1 MRKNKDQ
8 SAKNKAARVVQKSAA
23 CILSVALAAGFWG
36 CGASSS
42 AASSETSET
51 SASTQTVSSSNVG
64 DLSLYDLEYTNR
76 DLNGTYDA
84 SEAVYIAL
92 ANDATSVSASAQGVS
107 ISGNDITITQA
118 GTYVLSGTL
127 SNGCVYV
134 NIDKEEKCQLVLN
147 GVDITNST
155 GPCIYIMSADKT
167 FITLAE
173 GSQNT
178 LVDGADYELNEDEE
192 PTATI
197 FSKDDLTLNGSGAL
211 SITGNYRHAVRSK
224 DDLVITGGTYVI
236 NAVEDA
242 LNGKDCLK
250 ICGGTFDIT
259 SGEDALKSSND
270 SEEGRGFVSIDGGDF
285 TISAGDDA
293 VHAETLMRITSGTV
307 NIETCYEGYEGT
319 VVRIDG
325 GTTNIVASDDGI
337 NAASGSSDETPG
349 AAGFGGFGGAGG
361 AGGGDA
367 AGDGG
372 AGGDPG
378 AGTGGA
384 AGGDAAG
391 DGGDPGAGDA
401 GAGMEGAGG
410 EPGAGGASGND
421 PGAGGSDSAETPD
434 DAGAGRGAGE
444 GAGEGAGDGAAN
456 DAAAGV
462 SSSSSEGNACQ
473 ILVTGGTTYVSAS
486 GDGIDSNGSVEI
498 TGGVLLVEGPTSSAD
513 GFLDYETSATI
524 SGGTVLMV
532 GSAGMAQSF
541 SGGTQAF
548 AMQQVS
554 GSAGQT
560 VVLKDASGGE
570 VASFTATK
578 SFQMLLA
585 SAEGAAEGDTLTV
598 QVGTASTELTA
609 STSASS
615 TGGFGGFNAAGA
627 GGGAS
632 GGKAEGEGGGG
643 GKPGGEG
650 DAGSAAG
657 KGGGEAAGG
666 KTR

>member
-8 SAKNKAARVVQKSAA
+8 SAKNKATRVVQKSVA
-23 CILSVALAAGFWG
+23 CVLSVALTAGFWG

-42 AASSETSET
+42 AASSETSDT

-76 DLNGTYDA
+76 DLDGTYDA

-127 SNGCVYV
+127 SDGCVYV

-167 FITLAE
+167 FITLAD

-197 FSKDDLTLNGSGAL
+197 FSKDDLTLNGTGVL
-211 SITGNYRHAVRSK
+211 SITSNYRHAVRSK

-270 SEEGRGFVSIDGGDF
+270 SEEGRGFVSIDGGEF

-325 GTTNIVASDDGI
+325 GTTTIVASDDGI
-337 NAASGSSDETPG
+337 NAATGSSDETSG
-349 AAGFGGFGGAGG
+349 ATGFGGFGGAGG
-361 AGGGDA
+361 GDA
-367 AGDGG
+367 AGGVGADGVAG
-372 AGGDPG
+372 GGADGVAGGDPG
-378 AGTGGA
+378 AG
-384 AGGDAAG
+384 AG
-391 DGGDPGAGDA
+391 DD
-401 GAGMEGAGG
+401 
-410 EPGAGGASGND
+410 PGAGGASGND
-421 PGAGGSDSAETPD
+421 PGAGGSDSAETPGV
-434 DAGAGRGAGE
+434 AGAGRE
-444 GAGEGAGDGAAN
+444 AGEGAGDGAAN

-462 SSSSSEGNACQ
+462 SSNSSESNACQ
-473 ILVTGGTTYVSAS
+473 ILVTGGTTYVSAG

-560 VVLKDASGGE
+560 VVLKDVSSSE

-598 QVGTASTELTA
+598 QVGTTSTELTA

-627 GGGAS
+627 GGGAG

-643 GKPGGEG
+643 GKPGDEG
-650 DAGSAAG
+650 DAPGAAG

>member
-8 SAKNKAARVVQKSAA
+8 SAKNKATRVVQKSVA
-23 CILSVALAAGFWG
+23 CVLSVALTAGFWG

-42 AASSETSET
+42 AASSETSDT

-64 DLSLYDLEYTNR
+64 DLSLYNLEYTSR
-76 DLNGTYDA
+76 DLDGTYDA
-84 SEAVYIAL
+84 SKAVYIAL
-92 ANDATSVSASAQGVS
+92 ANDATSVSSSAQGVS

-127 SNGCVYV
+127 SDGCVYV

-167 FITLAE
+167 FITLAD

-197 FSKDDLTLNGSGAL
+197 FSKDDLTLNGTGAL

-224 DDLVITGGTYVI
+224 DDLVIAGGTYVI
-236 NAVEDA
+236 SAVEDA

-250 ICGGTFDIT
+250 ICGGMFDIT

-270 SEEGRGFVSIDGGDF
+270 SEEGRGFVSIDGGEF

-325 GTTNIVASDDGI
+325 GTTTIVASDDGI
-337 NAASGSSDETPG
+337 NAATGSSDETPG
-349 AAGFGGFGGAGG
+349 ATGFGG

-372 AGGDPG
+372 ADGVAGGDPG
-378 AGTGGA
+378 AGA
-384 AGGDAAG
+384 AGG
-391 DGGDPGAGDA
+391 
-401 GAGMEGAGG
+401 
-410 EPGAGGASGND
+410 D
-421 PGAGGSDSAETPD
+421 PGAGGSDSAETPGV
-434 DAGAGRGAGE
+434 AGAGRGAGE
-444 GAGEGAGDGAAN
+444 GAGDGAGDGAAN

-462 SSSSSEGNACQ
+462 SSNSSESNACQ
-473 ILVTGGTTYVSAS
+473 ILVTGGTTYVSAG

-560 VVLKDASGGE
+560 VVLKDASGSE

-598 QVGTASTELTA
+598 QVGTTSTELTA

-627 GGGAS
+627 GAGAG

-643 GKPGGEG
+643 GKPGDEG
-650 DAGSAAG
+650 DAPGAAG
-657 KGGGEAAGG
+657 KGEGGAPGGRGENYAGQGSVPQAADAGQ
-666 KTR
+666 